1 MEGLRWAEVLAHLVL
16 SSARLYNGVSYRLM
30 ETPFPILSSSP
41 VMPLDTVSHPRPS
54 WLRVKFF
61 GGENY
66 QELKR
71 IMRTLDLH
79 TVCESARCPN
89 MGECWNHRTA
99 TFMILGNICTRACG
113 FCAVPS
119 GKPIG
124 PPEENE
130 PQRVAEAAKKMGLRY
145 AVVTSV
151 NRDDQPDGGAEIF
164 ARTISEI
171 RRQVPGC
178 KVEVLIPD
186 FRGNWSAL
194 ETVMRMRPDVLNHN
208 METVLRLY
216 RRVRKGAVYERSL
229 ELLRRAK
236 QISAEFSAA
245 VPTKTGMML
254 GLGEERGEIVNA
266 MEDIVRQGV
275 DILTLGQYLQ
285 PTSEHLPVARFV
297 HPDEFAEYKRIG
309 EEMGF
314 KHVESGPLVRSSYH
328 AFEQEEAA
336 RG

>member
-1 MEGLRWAEVLAHLVL
+1 MQI
-16 SSARLYNGVSYRLM
+16 
-30 ETPFPILSSSP
+30 PFPILSNP
-41 VMPLDTVSHPRPS
+41 AMAAPNPASHPRPS

-66 QELKR
+66 HDLKR

-124 PPEENE
+124 PPEEDE
-130 PQRVAEAAKKMGLRY
+130 PQRVAEAAQKMGLRY

-171 RRQVPGC
+171 RERVPGC

-186 FRGNWSAL
+186 FRGNWNAL

-208 METVLRLY
+208 METVPRLY

-236 QISAEFSAA
+236 QMSTDFSAP

-254 GLGEERGEIVNA
+254 GLGEEHAEVVNA
-266 MEDIVRQGV
+266 MRDIVQHGV

-285 PTSEHLPVARFV
+285 PTSEHLPVVRFV

-336 RG
+336 RV